1 LIFNLKDGIHW
12 DATAHRRITNLILN
26 HICEAWGLTPPYR
39 ILENSAEQ
47 EFSNKIRRQITNP
60 IPTQLKNQLNDLDL
74 KRHLNYASKPT
85 DSKKQG
91 IISNSDLN
99 NELPKHVKRKRSL
112 SNDRTSTNNAPVP
125 LMQINLQNT
134 HQAKRLCIQ
143 PQQQQQQQQEID
155 FTQNQTDYYSF
166 DFSSEPIVNGL
177 NFNQFIQSLN

>member
-1 LIFNLKDGIHW
+1 MIFNLKDGIHW

-74 KRHLNYASKPT
+74 KRHLNNASKPN
-85 DSKKQG
+85 DSKKQS
-91 IISNSDLN
+91 IISTSDFN
-99 NELPKHVKRKRSL
+99 NELSKPLKRKRSL
-112 SNDRTSTNNAPVP
+112 SNDRTSTNAPVP

-134 HQAKRLCIQ
+134 HQAKRLCMQ